1 MADNTGGDKTEKAS
15 SQKLKKAREQGQV
28 VRSKDLATAVG
39 ILASLKL
46 FVFLLPD
53 YLESFRA
60 LFRLVYVP
68 LGAAGS
74 IENALSVV
82 WSGAAALLFKMVLP
96 LLGVPLAII
105 LASAVPG
112 GFAISS
118 SNLMPRF
125 DRFSPVK
132 NLGQLGSAKHWTGF
146 ATSVAKAALLATV
159 LVYVLRSAMTAW
171 VELQRMP
178 MNDALLHGAGL
189 MFDGL
194 MALVSVFLI
203 FALIDV
209 PLQSFL
215 FARNQRMSKQ
225 EVKEEY
231 KSSEGKPEVKGRIRQ
246 LQQQMARRSVNK
258 TVPTADVV
266 IVNPEHYAV
275 ALKYDSD
282 RAEAPF
288 VVAKGIDE
296 MALYIRAVAAK
307 NKIETVA
314 LPPLA
319 RAIYNT
325 SQVQQQIPAQL
336 YQAVSQVLN
345 YVLQLNAFRAGRR
358 QAPPRF
364 PNDVAVPA
372 HLSEVIPDMNTKENA

>member
-1 MADNTGGDKTEKAS
+1 MADDTGGDKSEKAS
-15 SQKLKKAREQGQV
+15 AQKLKKAREQGQV
-28 VRSKDLATAVG
+28 VRSKDLATAAG

-46 FVFLLPD
+46 FVLLLPG
-53 YLESFRA
+53 YLESFRS
-60 LFRLVYVP
+60 LFRLVYAP

-74 IENALSVV
+74 MENAMSVV
-82 WSGAAALLFKMVLP
+82 WGGAAVLLVKMVLP
-96 LLGVPLAII
+96 LLGVPVAVVA
-105 LASAVPG
+105 ASLVPG
-112 GFAISS
+112 GWVVSTN
-118 SNLMPRF
+118 NLIPKF

-132 NLGQLGSAKHWTGF
+132 NLGQLASGKHWTQFG
-146 ATSVAKAALLATV
+146 TSVAKAALLALV
-159 LVYVLRSAMTAW
+159 LVHVVRSALSAW
-171 VELQRMP
+171 VNLQRMP
-178 MNDALLHGAGL
+178 LPDALLHGAGM

-194 MALVSVFLI
+194 MALVAVFVL

-209 PLQSFL
+209 PLQAFM

-231 KSSEGKPEVKGRIRQ
+231 KSTEGKPEIRARIRQ
-246 LQQQMARRSVNK
+246 LQQQMARRNVNK

-275 ALKYDSD
+275 ALKYDTK
-282 RAEAPF
+282 RAEAPY

-296 MALYIRAVAAK
+296 MALYIRQVAAK
-307 NKIETVA
+307 HQIETIA

-325 SQVQQQIPAQL
+325 SQVQQQIPAAL

-372 HLSEVIPDMNTKENA
+372 ALSEVSPT

>member
-1 MADNTGGDKTEKAS
+1 MADDTGGDKTEKAS
-15 SQKLKKAREQGQV
+15 AQKLKKAREQGHV

-39 ILASLKL
+39 ILVSLKL
-46 FVFLLPD
+46 FVFLLPG
-53 YLESFRA
+53 YLESFRS
-60 LFRLVYVP
+60 LFRLVYAP

-74 IENALSVV
+74 MENAMTVV
-82 WSGAAALLFKMVLP
+82 WSGAAVLLVKMVLP
-96 LLGVPLAII
+96 LAGVPLAIVA
-105 LASAVPG
+105 ASIVPG
-112 GFAISS
+112 GWVVSTN
-118 SNLMPRF
+118 NLMPKF
-125 DRFSPVK
+125 ERFSPVK
-132 NLGQLGSAKHWTGF
+132 NLGNLASGKHWTTF
-146 ATSVAKAALLATV
+146 ATSVAKAALLAVV
-159 LVYVLRSAMTAW
+159 LVHVVRSALSAW
-171 VELQRMP
+171 VNLQRMP
-178 MNDALLHGAGL
+178 LPDALLHGGGM

-194 MALVSVFLI
+194 MALVTVFVL

-209 PLQSFL
+209 PLQAFL
-215 FARNQRMSKQ
+215 FARSQRMSKQ

-231 KSSEGKPEVKGRIRQ
+231 KSTEGKPEIRARIRQ
-246 LQQQMARRSVNK
+246 LQQQMARRNVNK

-275 ALKYDSD
+275 ALKYDTK
-282 RAEAPF
+282 RAEAPY

-296 MALYIRAVAAK
+296 MALYIRQIAAK
-307 NKIETVA
+307 HEIETIA

-325 SQVQQQIPAQL
+325 SQVQQQIPAAL

-372 HLSEVIPDMNTKENA
+372 ALSEVTPT

>member
-1 MADNTGGDKTEKAS
+1 MADSGSGGDKTEKAS
-15 SQKLKKAREQGQV
+15 AQKLRKAREQGQV

-46 FVFLLPD
+46 LVFLMPD

-60 LFRLVYVP
+60 LFRLVFVP
-68 LGAAGS
+68 VGEAGA
-74 IENALSVV
+74 IENALSIVF
-82 WSGAAALLFKMVLP
+82 SSAAMLLVKMLLP
-96 LLGVPLAII
+96 LFGVTLAVV
-105 LASAVPG
+105 LSSLVPG
-112 GFAISS
+112 GWNFSTAS
-118 SNLMPRF
+118 LMPNF
-125 DRFSPVK
+125 GRFSPVS
-132 NLGQLGSAKHWTGF
+132 NLGKLASGKHWSDFGI
-146 ATSVAKAALLATV
+146 SVAKAIV
-159 LVYVLRSAMTAW
+159 LGIVLWYVVRSAAMSW
-171 VELQRMP
+171 IDLQRMP
-178 MNDALLHGAGL
+178 LSDAMLRGASQ
-189 MFDGL
+189 MFDAL
-194 MALVSVFLI
+194 MALISVFLL

-215 FARNQRMSKQ
+215 FARGQRMSKQ

-231 KSSEGKPEVKGRIRQ
+231 KSSEGKPEVKQRIRQ
-246 LQQQMARRSVNK
+246 IQQQLARRNVNK
-258 TVPTADVV
+258 TVPGADVV

-275 ALKYDSD
+275 ALKYDAN

-296 MALYIRAVAAK
+296 MALYIKAVAARH
-307 NKIETVA
+307 KIETVT

-345 YVLQLNAFRAGRR
+345 YVLQLNAFRDGRR

-364 PNDVAVPA
+364 PNEVVVPA
-372 HLSEVIPDMNTKENA
+372 HLSEVSAT

>member
-1 MADNTGGDKTEKAS
+1 MADDTGGDKSEKAS
-15 SQKLKKAREQGQV
+15 AQKLKKAREQGQV

-46 FVFLLPD
+46 FVLLLPG
-53 YLESFRA
+53 YLESFRS
-60 LFRLVYVP
+60 LFRLVYAP

-74 IENALSVV
+74 VENAMSVV
-82 WSGAAALLFKMVLP
+82 WGGAAVLLVKMVLP
-96 LLGVPLAII
+96 LLGVPLAVVA
-105 LASAVPG
+105 ASLVPG
-112 GFAISS
+112 GWVVSTN
-118 SNLMPRF
+118 NLVPKF

-132 NLGQLGSAKHWTGF
+132 NLGQLASGKHWTQF
-146 ATSVAKAALLATV
+146 ATSLAKAALLALV
-159 LVYVLRSAMTAW
+159 LVHVVRSALSAW
-171 VELQRMP
+171 VNLQRMP
-178 MNDALLHGAGL
+178 LPDALLHGGGM

-194 MALVSVFLI
+194 MALVAVFVL

-209 PLQSFL
+209 PLQAFL
-215 FARNQRMSKQ
+215 FARSQRMSKQ

-231 KSSEGKPEVKGRIRQ
+231 KSTEGKPEIRARIRQ
-246 LQQQMARRSVNK
+246 LQQQMARRNVNK

-275 ALKYDSD
+275 ALKYDSK

-296 MALYIRAVAAK
+296 MALYIRSVAARHQ
-307 NKIETVA
+307 IETIA

-325 SQVQQQIPAQL
+325 SQVQQQIPAAL

-372 HLSEVIPDMNTKENA
+372 ALSEVTPT

>member
-1 MADNTGGDKTEKAS
+1 MADGPGGDKTEKAS
-15 SQKLKKAREQGQV
+15 AQKLKKAREEGHV

-39 ILASLKL
+39 IFVSLKL

-53 YLESFRA
+53 YLDSFRS
-60 LFRLVYVP
+60 LFRLVYAP
-68 LGAAGS
+68 LGAAGAV
-74 IENALSVV
+74 ENAMSVV
-82 WSGAAALLFKMVLP
+82 WSGAAVLLVKMVLP
-96 LLGVPLAII
+96 LLGVPLAIVV
-105 LASAVPG
+105 ASIVPG
-112 GFAISS
+112 GVVFSTN
-118 SNLMPRF
+118 NLMPKF

-132 NLGQLGSAKHWTGF
+132 NLGQLASGKHWTTF
-146 ATSVAKAALLATV
+146 ATSVAKAALLSV
-159 LVYVLRSAMTAW
+159 VMVHVVRSALSAW
-171 VELQRMP
+171 VNLQRMP
-178 MNDALLHGAGL
+178 LPDALLHGGGM

-194 MALVSVFLI
+194 MSLVAVFVL

-215 FARNQRMSKQ
+215 FARGQRMSKQ

-231 KSSEGKPEVKGRIRQ
+231 KSTEGKPEIRARIRQ
-246 LQQQMARRSVNK
+246 LQQQMARRNVNK

-275 ALKYDSD
+275 ALKYDTK

-296 MALYIRAVAAK
+296 MALYIRSVAAK
-307 NKIETVA
+307 HEIETIA

-325 SQVQQQIPAQL
+325 SQVQQQIPAAL

-372 HLSEVIPDMNTKENA
+372 ALSEVSPT

>member
-1 MADNTGGDKTEKAS
+1 MAEGTGGDKTEKAS
-15 SQKLKKAREQGQV
+15 AQKLKKAREQGQV

-53 YLESFRA
+53 YLASFRS
-60 LFRLVYVP
+60 LFHLVYAP
-68 LGAAGS
+68 LGAAGAL
-74 IENALSVV
+74 ENALTIV
-82 WSGAAALLFKMVLP
+82 WGGAAMLLVKMVLP
-96 LLGVPLAII
+96 LAGVPLAIVV
-105 LASAVPG
+105 ASIVPG
-112 GFAISS
+112 GWVVSTN
-118 SNLMPRF
+118 NLMPKF
-125 DRFSPVK
+125 ERFSPVK
-132 NLGQLGSAKHWTGF
+132 NLGQLASGKHWTTF
-146 ATSVAKAALLATV
+146 ATSLAKAVLLAVV
-159 LVYVLRSAMTAW
+159 LVHVVRSALSAW
-171 VELQRMP
+171 VDLQRMP
-178 MNDALLHGAGL
+178 LNEALVQGGGM

-194 MALVSVFLI
+194 MSLVAVFVL

-209 PLQSFL
+209 PLQAFI
-215 FARNQRMSKQ
+215 FARGQRMSKQ

-231 KSSEGKPEVKGRIRQ
+231 KSTEGKPEVRARIRQ
-246 LQQQMARRSVNK
+246 LQQQMVRRNVNK

-275 ALKYDSD
+275 ALKYDTK
-282 RAEAPF
+282 RAEAPY

-296 MALYIRAVAAK
+296 MALYIKSIAARH
-307 NKIETVA
+307 KIETIE

-325 SQVQQQIPAQL
+325 SQVQQQIPAAL

-364 PNDVAVPA
+364 PNEVAVPA
-372 HLSEVIPDMNTKENA
+372 HLSEVSQ

>member
-1 MADNTGGDKTEKAS
+1 MAEGTGGDKTEKAS
-15 SQKLKKAREQGQV
+15 AQKLRKAREQGQV

-46 FVFLLPD
+46 LVFMMPD

-60 LFRLVYVP
+60 LFRMVFVP
-68 LGAAGS
+68 VGEPGA

-82 WSGAAALLFKMVLP
+82 FSSAAMLLIKMVLP
-96 LLGVPLAII
+96 LFTVTLAVV
-105 LASAVPG
+105 LSSLVPG
-112 GFAISS
+112 GWNISLEA
-118 SNLMPRF
+118 LMPNF
-125 DRFSPVK
+125 GRFSPVT
-132 NLGQLGSAKHWTGF
+132 NLGQLASSKHWSTFGI
-146 ATSVAKAALLATV
+146 SVAKALV
-159 LVYVLRSAMTAW
+159 LSLVLWHVVNSGLMSW
-171 VELQRMP
+171 IDLQRMP
-178 MNDALLHGAGL
+178 LQDAILRGVSQL
-189 MFDGL
+189 FDGL
-194 MALVSVFLI
+194 MAMISVFLI

-215 FARNQRMSKQ
+215 FARGQRMSKQ

-231 KSSEGKPEVKGRIRQ
+231 KSSEGKPEVKQRIRQ
-246 LQQQMARRSVNK
+246 IQQQLARRNVNK

-275 ALKYDSD
+275 ALKYDTS

-296 MALYIRAVAAK
+296 MALYIKSVAAK
-307 NKIETVA
+307 HKIETVS

-345 YVLQLNAFRAGRR
+345 YVLQLAAFRDGRR

-364 PNDVAVPA
+364 PNEVVVPS
-372 HLSEVIPDMNTKENA
+372 HLSEVSAT

>member
-1 MADNTGGDKTEKAS
+1 MADGTGGDKTEKAS
-15 SQKLKKAREQGQV
+15 SQKLKKAREQGHV

-46 FVFLLPD
+46 FAYLLPD
-53 YLESFRA
+53 YLESFRS
-60 LFRLVYVP
+60 LFRLVYAP
-68 LGAAGS
+68 LGAAGAV
-74 IENALSVV
+74 ENAMSVV
-82 WSGAAALLFKMVLP
+82 WSGAAVLLVKMVLP
-96 LLGVPLAII
+96 LLGVPFAIVV
-105 LASAVPG
+105 ASIVPG
-112 GFAISS
+112 GLVFSTN
-118 SNLMPRF
+118 NLMPKF

-132 NLGQLGSAKHWTGF
+132 NLGQLASGKHWTTF
-146 ATSVAKAALLATV
+146 ATSLAKAALLAMV
-159 LVYVLRSAMTAW
+159 LVHVVRSALSAW
-171 VELQRMP
+171 VDLQRMP
-178 MNDALLHGAGL
+178 LNDALLHGGGM

-194 MALVSVFLI
+194 MALVAVFVL

-209 PLQSFL
+209 PLQAFL

-231 KSSEGKPEVKGRIRQ
+231 KSTEGKPEIRARIRQ
-246 LQQQMARRSVNK
+246 LQQQMARRNVNK

-275 ALKYDSD
+275 ALKYDIK

-296 MALYIRAVAAK
+296 MALYIRQIAAK
-307 NKIETVA
+307 HEIETIA

-325 SQVQQQIPAQL
+325 SQVQQQIPAAL

-372 HLSEVIPDMNTKENA
+372 TLSEVSPT

>member
-1 MADNTGGDKTEKAS
+1 MADNTGGDKSEKAS
-15 SQKLKKAREQGQV
+15 AQKLKKAREQGHV

-39 ILASLKL
+39 ILVSLKL
-46 FVFLLPD
+46 FVFLIPD
-53 YLESFRA
+53 YLESFRS
-60 LFRLVYVP
+60 LFRLVYAP

-74 IENALSVV
+74 LENAMTVV
-82 WSGAAALLFKMVLP
+82 WSGAAMLLVKMVLP
-96 LLGVPLAII
+96 LAGVPLAII
-105 LASAVPG
+105 VASMVPG
-112 GFAISS
+112 GWVFST
-118 SNLMPRF
+118 SNLMPKF
-125 DRFSPVK
+125 ERFSPVK
-132 NLGQLGSAKHWTGF
+132 NLGNLASGKHWTSF
-146 ATSVAKAALLATV
+146 ATSVAKAALLAVV
-159 LVYVLRSAMTAW
+159 LVHVVRSALSAW
-171 VELQRMP
+171 VNLQRMP
-178 MNDALLHGAGL
+178 LPDALLHGGGM

-194 MALVSVFLI
+194 MALVAVFVL

-209 PLQSFL
+209 PLQTFL
-215 FARNQRMSKQ
+215 FARSQRMSKQ

-231 KSSEGKPEVKGRIRQ
+231 KSTEGKPEIRARIRQ
-246 LQQQMARRSVNK
+246 LQQQMARRNVNK

-275 ALKYDSD
+275 ALKYDTK
-282 RAEAPF
+282 RAEAPY

-296 MALYIRAVAAK
+296 MALYIRQIAAK
-307 NKIETVA
+307 HEIETIA

-325 SQVQQQIPAQL
+325 SQVQQQIPAAL

-372 HLSEVIPDMNTKENA
+372 AVREVPPT

>member
-1 MADNTGGDKTEKAS
+1 MADNGTGGDKTEKAS
-15 SQKLKKAREQGQV
+15 AQKLRKAREQGQV

-46 FVFLLPD
+46 LVVLMPD

-60 LFRLVYVP
+60 LFRLVFVP
-68 LGAAGS
+68 LGEAGA
-74 IENALSVV
+74 IENALSIVF
-82 WSGAAALLFKMVLP
+82 GNAAMLLIKMLLP
-96 LLGVPLAII
+96 LFGVTLAVV
-105 LASAVPG
+105 LSSLVPG
-112 GFAISS
+112 GWNFSTASLVP
-118 SNLMPRF
+118 NF
-125 DRFSPVK
+125 GRFSPVT
-132 NLGQLGSAKHWTGF
+132 NLGQLASGKHWSTF
-146 ATSVAKAALLATV
+146 TISVAKAAVLAIV
-159 LVYVLRSAMTAW
+159 LWHVVRSGAMSW
-171 VELQRMP
+171 IDLQRMP
-178 MNDALLHGAGL
+178 LSDAMLRGVSQV
-189 MFDGL
+189 FDGL
-194 MALVSVFLI
+194 MALISVFLL

-215 FARNQRMSKQ
+215 FARGQRMSKQ

-231 KSSEGKPEVKGRIRQ
+231 KSSEGKPEVKQKIRQ
-246 LQQQMARRSVNK
+246 IQQQLARRNVIK

-275 ALKYDSD
+275 ALKYDTS

-296 MALYIRAVAAK
+296 MALYIKAIAAK
-307 NKIETVA
+307 HKIETVT

-345 YVLQLNAFRAGRR
+345 YVLQLNAFRDGRR

-364 PNDVAVPA
+364 PNEVVVPSQ
-372 HLSEVIPDMNTKENA
+372 LSEVSAT